1 MMGDLNL
8 KIYKN
13 YMKEINGD
21 YSAEKQDWLLSE
33 QEKFQKYIDDKDVY
47 DEKFN
52 NGEIE
57 QDDLQYIFL
66 EKIIIVVQIIL

>member
-21 YSAEKQDWLLSE
+21 YLVEKQDWLLSE

>member
-21 YSAEKQDWLLSE
+21 YSVEKQDWLLSE

-57 QDDLQYIFL
+57 QDDL
-66 EKIIIVVQIIL
+66 